1 MQAPGERKRNC
12 ANPIV
17 WATENKKTVDVFL
30 IFTDGDTS
38 ESSIHPREALKKYRD
53 ELNIPDARLG
63 ISLSLKGQLLKL
75 SHRQF
80 CNEKKSQ
87 SFRKILDISSCGR

>member
-1 MQAPGERKRNC
+1 MQSPGERKRNC
-12 ANPIV
+12 ANPII

-53 ELNIPDARLG
+53 ELSIPDARLEH
-63 ISLSLKGQLLKL
+63 SLPSKVQLLKS
-75 SHRQF
+75 SHGQF
-80 CNEKKSQ
+80 CKDNSIAIVSKS
-87 SFRKILDISSCGR
+87 SICLIVNN

>member
-12 ANPIV
+12 ANPVI
-17 WATENKKTVDVFL
+17 WATENKKTVDVFV

-53 ELNIPDARLG
+53 ELSIPDARLE
-63 ISLSLKGQLLKL
+63 SSYRSTTVTDSFVRKMA
-75 SHRQF
+75 
-80 CNEKKSQ
+80 CQ
-87 SFRKILDISSCGR
+87 SFRKILNISSC

>member
-12 ANPIV
+12 ANPVI
-17 WATENKKTVDVFL
+17 WATENKKTVDVFV

-53 ELNIPDARLG
+53 ELSIPDARLECSYRSTTE
-63 ISLSLKGQLLKL
+63 I
-75 SHRQF
+75 
-80 CNEKKSQ
+80 ESQ
-87 SFRKILDISSCGR
+87 TVL

>member
-12 ANPIV
+12 ANPVI
-17 WATENKKTVDVFL
+17 WATEIKKTVDVFV

-53 ELNIPDARLG
+53 ELSIPDTRLE
-63 ISLSLKGQLLKL
+63 STYRSTTVTDSFVRKMA
-75 SHRQF
+75 F
-80 CNEKKSQ
+80 Q
-87 SFRKILDISSCGR
+87 SFRKILNISSC